1 MLHTFI
7 LIHCDLKSL
16 ATCDLPPVPHGQ
28 FDGDCSDVK
37 VISKDTE
44 ISQVYDMNYVESAPL
59 CVAWTQALF
68 FMPHQH
74 LQAV

>member
-16 ATCDLPPVPHGQ
+16 ATCDLPPVPHEQ

-37 VISKDTE
+37 VIRYVIN
-44 ISQVYDMNYVESAPL
+44 ISFIKAHSFVETRKL
-59 CVAWTQALF
+59 FLTQATKYG
-68 FMPHQH
+68 
-74 LQAV
+74 